1 MVNYYEIL
9 EVSEKASN
17 EVIEKAYKALVK
29 KYHPDLQPDS
39 GKTEAEK
46 KIKIINEA
54 YEILSDESKKQKY
67 DSKLTEY
74 RNKQQYSQ
82 SFDTTVNTNINS
94 NYNSNSDAKT
104 VSNNKIQNNESK
116 IKEYYN
122 NYYRKAYNDAYIK
135 KLKNMGYT
143 IRYKKTFKQHLLS
156 FIAIISAFAFLIL
169 LFVILWHIPFTKK
182 YFLDIYSNNYI
193 IKLIVDS
200 ILNIIK

>member
-9 EVSEKASN
+9 EVSEKASK

-46 KIKIINEA
+46 KIKSVNEA

-67 DSKLTEY
+67 DNKLNEY
-74 RNKQQYSQ
+74 RTKQYSQ
-82 SFDTTVNTNINS
+82 FSDTKVNTNTNTNIN
-94 NYNSNSDAKT
+94 YNSNFT
-104 VSNNKIQNNESK
+104 SNKVQDNTSK

-122 NYYRKAYNDAYIK
+122 NYYKKAYNDAYIK
-135 KLKNMGYT
+135 TLKNMGYT
-143 IRYKKTFKQHLLS
+143 IKYKKTFKQHLLS
-156 FIAIISAFAFLIL
+156 LIAIVSAFAFLIL

-182 YFLDIYSNNYI
+182 YFLNLYSNNYI

>member
-9 EVSEKASN
+9 EVSENASK

-39 GKTEAEK
+39 GKIEAEK
-46 KIKIINEA
+46 KIKIVNEA

-67 DSKLTEY
+67 DNKLNEY
-74 RNKQQYSQ
+74 RTKQYSQ
-82 SFDTTVNTNINS
+82 FSDTKVNTNTNTNIN
-94 NYNSNSDAKT
+94 YNSNFT
-104 VSNNKIQNNESK
+104 SNKVQDNTSK

-122 NYYRKAYNDAYIK
+122 DYYKKAYNDAYIK
-135 KLKNMGYT
+135 TLKNMGYT
-143 IRYKKTFKQHLLS
+143 IKYKKTFKQHLLS
-156 FIAIISAFAFLIL
+156 LIAIVSAFAFLIL

-182 YFLDIYSNNYI
+182 IFLNLYSDNYI
-193 IKLIVDS
+193 IKLIIDS